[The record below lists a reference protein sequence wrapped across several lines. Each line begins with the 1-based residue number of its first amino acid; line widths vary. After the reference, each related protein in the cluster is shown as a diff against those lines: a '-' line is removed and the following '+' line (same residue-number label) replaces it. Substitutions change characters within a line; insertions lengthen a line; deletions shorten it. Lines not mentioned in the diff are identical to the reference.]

1 MTMGVTV
8 TATTIAMAASGIRT
22 IVGIPMGEETVT
34 AGQMAAG
41 GRAATG
47 SGDELGPLC
56 GPIAGKPT
64 PTLTV

>member
-1 MTMGVTV
+1 
-8 TATTIAMAASGIRT
+8 MAASGIRM
-22 IVGIPMGEETVT
+22 IVGIPMGEGTVT

-64 PTLTV
+64 PTRTV